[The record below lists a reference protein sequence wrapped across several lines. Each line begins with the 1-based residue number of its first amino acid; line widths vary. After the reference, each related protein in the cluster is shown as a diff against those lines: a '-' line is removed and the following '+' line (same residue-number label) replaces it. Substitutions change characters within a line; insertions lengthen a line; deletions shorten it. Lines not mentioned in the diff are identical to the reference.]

1 MQVVGKHLKKHSRT
15 LAYVGLAGLC
25 FGVSSVFAATGSM
38 TLGNVATQIQASLGP
53 VAKLIQMGSYV
64 AGIGF
69 AVVAMLKFKAHRDN
83 PTQVPLGTPI
93 ALIFI
98 AAGLMFLPS
107 VFNAAG
113 KTLFGTNTSSAQS
126 AAASGG
132 GAP

>member
-1 MQVVGKHLKKHSRT
+1 MKVVGKHLKKHSRA

-25 FGVSSVFAATGSM
+25 FGASSVFAAGSM
-38 TLGNVATQIQASLGP
+38 TLGNVATQIQSSLGP

-113 KTLFGTNTSSAQS
+113 KTLFGSNTASAQS